1 MNARG
6 RVRDL
11 DVVVYGATGF
21 VGALVAEHLAA
32 HAPQGV
38 RVALAG
44 RSRARLDALR
54 SRLDTGWP
62 MIVADADDAAALR
75 KLAAATHVVITT
87 VGPYAKH
94 GRLLAHACAA
104 AGTDYVDLTGEV
116 LFARASAEDN
126 HDLARST
133 GARIVHS
140 CGFDSVPSD
149 IGVHALYAQAHADDA
164 GELTDTTLVVTSMRG
179 GISGGT
185 IDSMRHQVD
194 TVTKDRNLRRVVAD
208 PYALS
213 PCPADEPDLGPQ
225 PDLVVL
231 RGPDVDPSLRGSL
244 APFVMAP
251 YNTRVVR
258 RSNALRDWVYGRR
271 LRYREVIS
279 VGSSPLSPVIAAGM
293 KISLGALAAA
303 MAVPPTRSIID
314 RILPKPGQGPSE
326 QTRRAGHFTVDLF
339 TTTTTGARYTAR
351 VKANGDPGYAAT
363 AVMIGEAALA
373 LALDHTALPASDGG
387 VLTPATGI
395 GDALVRRLRAAG
407 VQIRVRATNSP

>member
-21 VGALVAEHLAA
+21 VGALVAQHLAA
-32 HAPQGV
+32 HAPQAV
-38 RVALAG
+38 RIALAG
-44 RSRARLDALR
+44 RSRTRLDALR

-75 KLAAATHVVITT
+75 RLAAATHVVITT

-94 GRLLAHACAA
+94 GRVLAHACAA

-149 IGVHALYAQAHADDA
+149 IGVHALHARAHADDA

-194 TVTKDRNLRRVVAD
+194 TVNKDRNLRRVVAD

-213 PCPADEPDLGPQ
+213 PCPAHEPDLGPQ

-258 RSNALRDWVYGRR
+258 RSNALRNWAYGRR

-279 VGSSPLSPVIAAGM
+279 VGSSPLSPLIAAGM
-293 KISLGALAAA
+293 KISLGALIAA

-351 VKANGDPGYAAT
+351 IKANGDPGYAAT

-407 VQIRVRATNSP
+407 VDIRVRATSSP

>member
-1 MNARG
+1 MNAQG

-11 DVVVYGATGF
+11 DIVVYGATGF
-21 VGALVAEHLAA
+21 VGTLVAEHLAA

-44 RSRARLDALR
+44 RSSTRLDALR

-62 MIVADADDAAALR
+62 IIVADADDAAALR

-126 HDLARST
+126 HDLARPT

-149 IGVHALYAQAHADDA
+149 IGVRALYAQAHADDA

-185 IDSMRHQVD
+185 VDSMRHQVD
-194 TVTKDRNLRRVVAD
+194 TVKKDRNLRRVVAD

-258 RSNALRDWVYGRR
+258 RSNALRNWAYGRR

-279 VGSSPLSPVIAAGM
+279 VGSSPLSHVIAAGM

-303 MAVPPTRSIID
+303 MTAPPTRSVID

-351 VKANGDPGYAAT
+351 VKADGDPGYAAT

-373 LALDHTALPASDGG
+373 LVLNHTALPASEGG

-407 VQIRVRATNSP
+407 VEIHVRATSSP